1 MRRCCLLVIGVV
13 IGAFDRL
20 KQSSV
25 LLHSSRSRRELD
37 SDDTKRIISFATDQI
52 HQYTAHVHLQPSIVA
67 PDALDDKRH
76 DDLLPRIFAG
86 TVQSEEGETVGTGKF
101 QFQTNDLLTRFT
113 IRDGHREG
121 ALHGEL
127 DIESLE
133 SDLLLYREKLGEAY
147 HRGACAAPLGMGD
160 IMGMASRQRRASS
173 SSDETLPMAEL
184 SDVEVTRL
192 ISSGFPRECS
202 IKIVADQLFHENV
215 GKNETEKTISYM
227 ISVIDRANDI
237 FKATDWLDLKE
248 YAGKGSAK
256 GFAFTI
262 KKIEIWN
269 DPSNPDKYLNQTQI
283 LKPYNKSDT
292 DDEEHPQCSQP
303 DSRDICRYLKQF
315 SKTGDHG
322 DVCLAHLFT
331 YHDFDAG
338 ILGLAHIGKYES
350 VKGDGMGSMG
360 ICAGKQKD
368 RFKAN
373 QNTALT
379 TTLNW
384 GKRILSTEAELV
396 TVHEL
401 GHNWGSTHD
410 NMFSQ
415 QDDAATCE
423 PGEPEGNYIMHRN
436 AVSGESPNNDKFS
449 PCSKRHIV
457 SKLLQCGEKYF
468 TLPNNTTCGNFRVE
482 KGEECDPG
490 LFFGFL
496 SRNNKRQ

>member
-1 MRRCCLLVIGVV
+1 MVW
-13 IGAFDRL
+13 IGAVVVLAQFDRL

-25 LLHSSRSRRELD
+25 LLHSSGRSRRSDDID
-37 SDDTKRIISFATDQI
+37 SDDTRRIITFATDQI
-52 HQYTAHVHLQPSIVA
+52 HHYAAHVHLQPSIVA

-76 DDLLPRIFAG
+76 DNLLPRIFAG
-86 TVQSEEGETVGTGKF
+86 SIQSEDGVEVGTGKF
-101 QFQTNDLLTRFT
+101 QFQTNDILTRFT
-113 IRDGHREG
+113 IRDGHHDG
-121 ALHGEL
+121 ALHAEL
-127 DIESLE
+127 DLE
-133 SDLLLYREKLGEAY
+133 SPDEDLLLYREKQGEHY
-147 HRGACAAPLGMGD
+147 HRGTCATPLGM
-160 IMGMASRQRRASS
+160 MTESVRHKRST
-173 SSDETLPMAEL
+173 DETLPMAEL

-192 ISSGFPRECS
+192 ISREFPRECS

-256 GFAFTI
+256 DFAFTI

-468 TLPNNTTCGNFRVE
+468 TKPKNTTCGNFRVE
-482 KGEECDPG
+482 QGEECDPG
-490 LFFGFL
+490 KLKLIFK
-496 SRNNKRQ
+496 NN